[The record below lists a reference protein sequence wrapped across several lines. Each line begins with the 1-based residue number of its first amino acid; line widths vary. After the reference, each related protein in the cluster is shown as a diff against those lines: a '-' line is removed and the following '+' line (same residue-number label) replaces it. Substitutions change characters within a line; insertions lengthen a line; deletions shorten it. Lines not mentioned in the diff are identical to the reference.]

1 MPDPDGAPQRLDAVI
16 CGMLIGNHRDNHM
29 ASAKIS
35 SQFASVLS
43 PDGKPMMTSAWASA
57 IRSGDKITEAPDY
70 PDLDG
75 LKFML
80 VVPNDYY
87 RKKLMNLGPGDIAT
101 TLRRCNVDVRMTDCS
116 IYGYDDIELAKIFI
130 QSGAKVFGIGALYP
144 MFREVERICNII
156 RAVVPNAT
164 IILGGSMPSPIP
176 EFALRKTGA
185 DIVTVG
191 EAELTMIALMKVF
204 AGKMNIEDVQG
215 ICYLRDGEFFDNGKP
230 ILPRQVTK
238 TEVGW
243 PDREVYPL
251 EKYITCN
258 KFYPF
263 DQNARMLT
271 LVTGRG
277 CPYACNFC
285 YRSSAYRIRPATDI
299 LDELEYLIER
309 YRLDGF
315 YIVDDLVMLSER
327 KIRDFYEGILDRG
340 LEVQYNCTGRVN
352 TVTPEILKLLR
363 ESGCVS
369 IYYGFE
375 SGNQTVLETM
385 SKKTNLAG
393 C

>member
-1 MPDPDGAPQRLDAVI
+1 
-16 CGMLIGNHRDNHM
+16 
-29 ASAKIS
+29 
-35 SQFASVLS
+35 
-43 PDGKPMMTSAWASA
+43 
-57 IRSGDKITEAPDY
+57 
-70 PDLDG
+70 
-75 LKFML
+75 
-80 VVPNDYY
+80 
-87 RKKLMNLGPGDIAT
+87 
-101 TLRRCNVDVRMTDCS
+101 
-116 IYGYDDIELAKIFI
+116 
-130 QSGAKVFGIGALYP
+130 
-144 MFREVERICNII
+144 
-156 RAVVPNAT
+156 
-164 IILGGSMPSPIP
+164 IP